1 MYQVLSFT
9 VFSFV
14 SYMHIHMPLRM
25 YWPRLFFVVFQE
37 IQCLPMTMF
46 VTSRS
51 FISLPE
57 ADHVR
62 PSTALH
68 FSFPWGVRRGVRRA
82 NRNAKR
88 REERRAE
95 TVRDG
100 SLWSFVAKVCL
111 PVSYERLWC
120 SSVVSLLWCDF

>member
-1 MYQVLSFT
+1 MQKEDHPYDLLCLVGGSPIYCAVQHCHLQITAVLCA
-9 VFSFV
+9 VV
-14 SYMHIHMPLRM
+14 SQYNHRYYTLRTG
-25 YWPRLFFVVFQE
+25 L
-37 IQCLPMTMF
+37 
-46 VTSRS
+46 
-51 FISLPE
+51 E

-62 PSTALH
+62 PSTAYIFHVAFLV
-68 FSFPWGVRRGVRRA
+68 VRRGVRRA

-111 PVSYERLWC
+111 PVS
-120 SSVVSLLWCDF
+120 